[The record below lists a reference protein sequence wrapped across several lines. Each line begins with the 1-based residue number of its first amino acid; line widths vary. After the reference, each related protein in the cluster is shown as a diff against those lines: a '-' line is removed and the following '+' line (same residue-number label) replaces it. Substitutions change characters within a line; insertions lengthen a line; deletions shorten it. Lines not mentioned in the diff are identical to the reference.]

1 MEPFYFLIQTVVMI
15 LVVVAC
21 LMLFVAYLTLL
32 ERKFLGYMQVR
43 LGPNRVGVFGL
54 LQPIADGI
62 KSFVKEDI
70 IPDNADKAVFVIAP
84 MISFIS
90 ALSMFALIPFGDKI
104 TVLGRE
110 IKLVIA
116 DVDIGILYI
125 FALGTLGEYGIV
137 LGGWASGN
145 KYGLLGA
152 LRAAAQMI
160 SYEVA
165 LGLILLGTI
174 ILAGSLRLTE
184 IVEAQRGLWFIV
196 YQPFAFVLYVVA
208 GLAEINRTPFDMP
221 ESESELACGFNIE
234 YSSMKFALFFM
245 AEYAHIIVGSCI
257 ITTLFFGGW
266 HIPFVPVD
274 LIRMNAELVAQGLW
288 IGFAIFSILGG
299 GLLVRRFKKGKYGD
313 LRDYEPLVIG
323 APGIL
328 IGFALLGL
336 FAIFAQDWEFLP
348 WGKNIFIATLQAG
361 VFLAK
366 VLFFC
371 FFFIWVRWKLPRFRY
386 DQLMRLGWKVMLP
399 LALINILVTGWVVLQ
414 S

>member
-1 MEPFYFLIQTVVMI
+1 MEPFYFLIQTVIMI
-15 LVVVAC
+15 LVVVTC

-43 LGPNRVGVFGL
+43 LGPNRVGYFGL

-62 KSFVKEDI
+62 KSFLKEDI

-84 MISFIS
+84 MISFIT
-90 ALSMFALIPFGDKI
+90 ALSMFALIPFGDSI
-104 TVLGRE
+104 TVFGRE

-221 ESESELACGFNIE
+221 ESESELACGYNIE
-234 YSSMKFALFFM
+234 YSSMKFALFM
-245 AEYAHIIVGSCI
+245 IAEYIHLVIVAALS
-257 ITTLFFGGW
+257 TTLFLGGW
-266 HIPFVPVD
+266 LGPWLPGPV
-274 LIRMNAELVAQGLW
+274 W
-288 IGFAIFSILGG
+288 
-299 GLLVRRFKKGKYGD
+299 
-313 LRDYEPLVIG
+313 
-323 APGIL
+323 
-328 IGFALLGL
+328 
-336 FAIFAQDWEFLP
+336 
-348 WGKNIFIATLQAG
+348 
-361 VFLAK
+361 
-366 VLFFC
+366 
-371 FFFIWVRWKLPRFRY
+371 FFIKMMAMIFLFIWIRGTYPRMRY
-386 DQLMRLGWKVMLP
+386 DHIMKLGWKFLFPAAILNVVIT
-399 LALINILVTGWVVLQ
+399 ALVVALR
-414 S
+414 

>member
-1 MEPFYFLIQTVVMI
+1 MEPIYFLIQTVVMI
-15 LVVVAC
+15 LVVVGC

-43 LGPNRVGVFGL
+43 LGPNRVGYFGL

-62 KSFVKEDI
+62 KSFFKEDI
-70 IPDNADKAVFVIAP
+70 IPDNADKPVFVIAP
-84 MISFIS
+84 MISFVT
-90 ALSMFALIPFGDKI
+90 ALSMFALIPFGDRI
-104 TVLGRE
+104 TVFGRE

-196 YQPFAFVLYVVA
+196 YQPFAFLLYVVA

-221 ESESELACGFNIE
+221 ESESELACGYNIE
-234 YSSMKFALFFM
+234 YSSMKFALFM
-245 AEYAHIIVGSCI
+245 IAEYIHLVIVAALS
-257 ITTLFFGGW
+257 TTLFLGGW
-266 HIPFVPVD
+266 LGPWLPGPV
-274 LIRMNAELVAQGLW
+274 W
-288 IGFAIFSILGG
+288 
-299 GLLVRRFKKGKYGD
+299 
-313 LRDYEPLVIG
+313 
-323 APGIL
+323 
-328 IGFALLGL
+328 
-336 FAIFAQDWEFLP
+336 
-348 WGKNIFIATLQAG
+348 
-361 VFLAK
+361 
-366 VLFFC
+366 
-371 FFFIWVRWKLPRFRY
+371 FFIKVMAMIFLFIWIRGTYPRMRY
-386 DQLMRLGWKVMLP
+386 DHIMKFGWKFLFPAAILNVVIT
-399 LALINILVTGWVVLQ
+399 ALVVALR
-414 S
+414 